1 MAVKDRKE
9 NNAGADINGTHN
21 TAKKEPVPRY
31 NNLFTDE
38 KVFKKGNSWIVM
50 GRDRPGDPTSGY
62 GGAGDSRSSAID
74 ICVGRNG
81 FMDKIDKSSKVDPNF
96 GSFTDASKPGD
107 AARIYIS
114 QRADIDDYFGLCTGN
129 GRAEMRS
136 AIGIKADDV
145 RIMARRGVKIVTGGV
160 KQYDSLNNRNNMIYG
175 IDLIAGNID
184 VESGGTPGQSATKK
198 YIQPLVKGDNLTEA
212 LNKITDAIFDLNSLV
227 NSILLEQ
234 MQFNLAVSSGPIQ
247 GQAGP
252 IPVVSTMPLAI
263 STGQKVNNML
273 QSLNMD
279 VILQR
284 NKLKSLK
291 FDFLTS
297 SGADYICSKYNRT
310 N

>member
-1 MAVKDRKE
+1 
-9 NNAGADINGTHN
+9 
-21 TAKKEPVPRY
+21 
-31 NNLFTDE
+31 
-38 KVFKKGNSWIVM
+38 
-50 GRDRPGDPTSGY
+50 
-62 GGAGDSRSSAID
+62 
-74 ICVGRNG
+74 
-81 FMDKIDKSSKVDPNF
+81 
-96 GSFTDASKPGD
+96 
-107 AARIYIS
+107 
-114 QRADIDDYFGLCTGN
+114 
-129 GRAEMRS
+129 
-136 AIGIKADDV
+136 
-145 RIMARRGVKIVTGGV
+145 
-160 KQYDSLNNRNNMIYG
+160 
-175 IDLIAGNID
+175 
-184 VESGGTPGQSATKK
+184 
-198 YIQPLVKGDNLTEA
+198 VKGDNLTEA